1 MTNVTDVPI
10 SDFIMTEFF
19 QKKLDDYKKKIPKQ
33 LVIDWKGI
41 GPATFTVNICS

>member
-19 QKKLDDYKKKIPKQ
+19 QKKLDDYKKKNSE
-33 LVIDWKGI
+33 
-41 GPATFTVNICS
+41 ATSNRVEGNWTCYVHCEHM

>member
-19 QKKLDDYKKKIPKQ
+19 QKKLDDYKKKKIRS
-33 LVIDWKGI
+33 
-41 GPATFTVNICS
+41 N